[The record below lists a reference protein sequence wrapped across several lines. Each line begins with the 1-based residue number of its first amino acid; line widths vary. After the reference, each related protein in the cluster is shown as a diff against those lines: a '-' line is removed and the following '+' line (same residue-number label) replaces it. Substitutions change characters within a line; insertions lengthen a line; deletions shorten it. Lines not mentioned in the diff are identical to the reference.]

1 MGVARGV
8 EEIVGAGVGDALGD
22 IDWVGVGVTI
32 GVGELAGVGADD
44 LTRTPLF
51 HLKPLFV
58 LMHVNV
64 LPFET

>member
-51 HLKPLFV
+51 HLKPLLV
-58 LMHVNV
+58 LTQVNV